1 MENNAIKTKTVTDLT
16 EKTTPADTDLFMAGN
31 AGTAT
36 LKKLKWSSMLAAIKT
51 KIAEWTFQ
59 TLNTSDKTIPGA
71 LNELNNKIIYTGY
84 ATSHTLSL
92 PLGQVCIVYT
102 TVVGYYC
109 VSLSGGIT
117 LLTMYKTEDGIA
129 YVVDNNARTITF
141 TAKEG
146 GNVRFVVIK
155 P

>member
-71 LNELNNKIIYTGY
+71 LNELNNKIIDTGY

>member
-1 MENNAIKTKTVTDLT
+1 MISVSFLET
-16 EKTTPADTDLFMAGN
+16 
-31 AGTAT
+31 
-36 LKKLKWSSMLAAIKT
+36 
-51 KIAEWTFQ
+51 
-59 TLNTSDKTIPGA
+59 
-71 LNELNNKIIYTGY
+71 NKIIDTGY